1 MDNCASYFHI
11 YMIHILIWYFF
22 VKSTTKFK
30 CKIKSKSLLKY
41 CTFYILCKFLLQFLC
56 FAFSENYSMCKLI
69 QKLDMNCA
77 FKEALDKKRS
87 EKDDILYISIYPLP
101 PSPIVTTG
109 KVTNHNNQKCVHYIF
124 GTYLSHFNSDYSGI
138 KRKCEL
144 NILRPDVKKIAN
156 ILKISW
162 VIAIF
167 VRLTK
172 LPRIFENIFFSK
184 KRILK

>member
-1 MDNCASYFHI
+1 MRILCCSVTRPFSFYNTLMDNWASYFHI

-109 KVTNHNNQKCVHYIF
+109 KVTNHNNQCPPPS
-124 GTYLSHFNSDYSGI
+124 L
-138 KRKCEL
+138 RK
-144 NILRPDVKKIAN
+144 
-156 ILKISW
+156 
-162 VIAIF
+162 
-167 VRLTK
+167 
-172 LPRIFENIFFSK
+172 
-184 KRILK
+184 